1 MRRVATGLLF
11 LSIVLSIWGGMHF
24 FVWTHVARQTAL
36 PGDVQT
42 ALGWLLG
49 ALAVTTFITLLRLLP
64 RALLGP
70 MWTAAFVW
78 AGFLFLLFFLF
89 VLGDLALAVA
99 GLALPQLDPIAA
111 ARAEALVFVGLG
123 VILAVV
129 ARFTALGEVPVKR
142 IDVTLEKLPR
152 SLSGFSIVQITDLH
166 VAPDT
171 RPSRVRSVVERAN
184 ALAPDLIALTGDLVD
199 GTPELLRV
207 GIAPLRELKARYGAF
222 FVTGNHEYFSGAD
235 RWMDTYRTLGFR
247 VLHNERVTIG
257 EGADSFELA
266 GVPDW
271 RGGSFGPQH
280 RPRLPD
286 VLANA
291 PADKEVI
298 LLAHQPRQFPEA
310 AKHGVGLQL
319 SGHTHGGQ
327 IWPFTWLIRI
337 AERYVAGLHR
347 IGRSQLY
354 VSRGT
359 GFWGPAMRL
368 FAPMEI
374 THITL
379 RSGDVSAAS

>member
-1 MRRVATGLLF
+1 MRRVAGGLFF

-36 PGDVQT
+36 PGGVQM
-42 ALGWLLG
+42 ALGWT
-49 ALAVTTFITLLRLLP
+49 LAVLAVATFVTLLRVLP
-64 RALLGP
+64 QSILGP

-89 VLGDLALAVA
+89 LFGDLAFALAGVA
-99 GLALPQLDPIAA
+99 DPHLEPVAA
-111 ARAEALVFVGLG
+111 ARAEAILIVGLG
-123 VILAVV
+123 VFLAVM
-129 ARFTALGEVPVKR
+129 ARLTALGDVPVKR
-142 IDVTLEKLPR
+142 VEVTLEKLPQT
-152 SLSGFSIVQITDLH
+152 LSGFSIVQITDLH
-166 VAPDT
+166 VSPDT
-171 RPSRVRSVVERAN
+171 RPGRIRQMVERVN

-199 GTPELLRV
+199 GTPELLRLGV
-207 GIAPLRELKARYGAF
+207 APLGELKARHGAF

-235 RWMDTYRTLGFR
+235 RWIEAYRKLGFR

-257 EGADSFELA
+257 DGADSFELA

-271 RGGSFGPQH
+271 RGGSFGPRH
-280 RPRLPD
+280 RPRLPE

-291 PADKEVI
+291 PTDREII

-327 IWPFTWLIRI
+327 LWPFTWLIRI
-337 AERYVAGLHR
+337 AERYVHGLHR

-374 THITL
+374 TQITL
-379 RSGDVSAAS
+379 RAGAPATS

>member
-1 MRRVATGLLF
+1 MRRVAAGLLF

-24 FVWTHVARQTAL
+24 FVWTHVARNTAL
-36 PGDVQT
+36 PEEVQT
-42 ALGWLLG
+42 ALGWVL
-49 ALAVTTFITLLRLLP
+49 ATLAVTTFVTLLRVLP
-64 RALLGP
+64 RSVLGP

-89 VLGDLALAVA
+89 LFGDFTAALAR
-99 GLALPQLDPIAA
+99 LAAPQLESVGT
-111 ARAEALVFVGLG
+111 ARVEAILIVGLG
-123 VILAVV
+123 VVLAAV
-129 ARFTALGEVPVKR
+129 ARLTALGDVPVKR
-142 IDVTLEKLPR
+142 VEVTLEKLPQ

-171 RPSRVRSVVERAN
+171 HPGRVRRVVERAN

-199 GTPELLRV
+199 GTPDLLQT
-207 GIAPLRELKARYGAF
+207 GIAPLRDLKARHGAF
-222 FVTGNHEYFSGAD
+222 FVTGNHEYFSGVD
-235 RWMDTYRTLGFR
+235 RWIEAYRTLGFR

-257 EGADSFELA
+257 EGSESFELA

-271 RGGSFGPQH
+271 RGGSFGPGHQ
-280 RPRLPD
+280 PRLPE
-286 VLANA
+286 VLADA
-291 PADKEVI
+291 PADREII

-310 AKHGVGLQL
+310 AQHGVGLQL

-327 IWPFTWLIRI
+327 LWPFTWLIRL
-337 AERYVAGLHR
+337 AERYVSGLHR

-379 RSGDVSAAS
+379 RSGTAAAS